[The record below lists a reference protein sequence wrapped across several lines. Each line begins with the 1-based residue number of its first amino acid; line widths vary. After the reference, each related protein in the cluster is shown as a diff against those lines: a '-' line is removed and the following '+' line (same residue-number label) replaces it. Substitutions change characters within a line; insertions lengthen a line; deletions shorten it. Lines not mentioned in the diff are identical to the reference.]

1 MKICYE
7 GASAMISVTPF
18 RNGSTSGF
26 LHLPAGSP
34 TGALV
39 LTHGAGGNCQAPL
52 LVAVATAFASIG
64 FTVLRCNL
72 PFRQQRPHGP
82 PFPAKA
88 AEDRQGLA
96 EAVAEIRRI
105 APGRTFLGGHSYGG
119 RQASILASE
128 NPGIADA
135 LLLLSYPLHP
145 PNKPQQLRTAHF
157 PKLRTSA
164 FFVHGTK
171 DPFGTIE
178 ELQAALELILVSSR
192 LSIVDHTGHDLA
204 QGRFDIARLVIAPFI
219 EKNAAPVLSDP
230 DRSG

>member
-1 MKICYE
+1 MTR
-7 GASAMISVTPF
+7 VTPF

-26 LHLPAGSP
+26 LHLPGDSP
-34 TGALV
+34 TDALV
-39 LTHGAGGNCQAPL
+39 LSHGAGGNCQAL
-52 LVAVATAFASIG
+52 LLIAVASAFASIG

-72 PFRQQRPHGP
+72 PFRERRPHGP

-96 EAVAEIRRI
+96 EAVAEMRRI

-145 PNKPQQLRTAHF
+145 PNKPDQLRTAHF
-157 PKLRTSA
+157 PNLRTPA

-171 DPFGTIE
+171 DPFATID
-178 ELQAALELILVSSR
+178 ELQAALELIPVSSG
-192 LSIVDHTGHDLA
+192 LSIVERAGHDLA
-204 QGRFDIARLVIAPFI
+204 QGRFDIASLVIAPFV
-219 EKNAAPVLSDP
+219 EKNAAPVLSNP